1 MKIEKIAIS
10 LLVNDPN
17 NARKHD
23 KKNIMSIKGSLAKF
37 KQQKPLVVDHNNVV
51 LAGNGTLQ
59 AALELGWTEI
69 DIVRSDLEGFNATAY
84 GLADNRSSELAS
96 WDKDI
101 LNATLE
107 SLNKADF
114 DLPNIGFGL
123 NDWDQIK
130 DYEVDDDLYSKKIEA
145 PIYEIKGE
153 KPKFSELVD
162 SSKTKQ
168 LINEISTTQNLP
180 DDLRSFL
187 ERAAQRHTVFN
198 YEKIAEYYANSS
210 PKIQNLMEKS
220 ALVIID
226 FNKAIEN
233 GFIVMTKDLATG
245 YLANEDV

>member
-84 GLADNRSSELAS
+84 ALADNKTSDLSEF
-96 WDKDI
+96 DNDV

-107 SLNKADF
+107 ALKNVDF
-114 DLPNIGFGL
+114 DLPSIGFDMYDKDFSAGTE
-123 NDWDQIK
+123 DDQGKLDEKQKNIC
-130 DYEVDDDLYSKKIEA
+130 
-145 PIYEIKGE
+145 PHCGMEI
-153 KPKFSELVD
+153 
-162 SSKTKQ
+162 
-168 LINEISTTQNLP
+168 
-180 DDLRSFL
+180 
-187 ERAAQRHTVFN
+187 
-198 YEKIAEYYANSS
+198 
-210 PKIQNLMEKS
+210 
-220 ALVIID
+220 
-226 FNKAIEN
+226 
-233 GFIVMTKDLATG
+233 
-245 YLANEDV
+245 